1 MALFVRKACS
11 TSHKKDTEILYEWRC
26 PVHCHCRMPDDGN
39 EMVLCIDCKRWFHG
53 KCEMGNFYSPQWR
66 CKPCQDVFEKEQ
78 KKETERKKREDK
90 VQQLRRVAANYP
102 VESTRVQE
110 LYTAIAGIY
119 QDFPLPDGKTH
130 IGCMS
135 SEDHASVTKDTTS
148 KLGCTHYVEDPK
160 YDFFIVIFHE
170 ELETDASFLSV
181 VIHEMAHGEQ
191 GAIST
196 SQQAH
201 GKLFKKIG
209 KRLIKCVKS
218 QQAELPKPYCNV
230 EINEVTVFTATC

>member
-1 MALFVRKACS
+1 MLQQNNPTGNRERAVLGSNSRVYFTHSKRNQHITGEYSYMALFVRKACS
-11 TSHKKDTEILYEWRC
+11 TSHKKDTEILSEWRC

-110 LYTAIAGIY
+110 LYTAIAGMY
-119 QDFPLPDGKTH
+119 QDFP
-130 IGCMS
+130 S
-135 SEDHASVTKDTTS
+135 
-148 KLGCTHYVEDPK
+148 
-160 YDFFIVIFHE
+160 
-170 ELETDASFLSV
+170 
-181 VIHEMAHGEQ
+181 
-191 GAIST
+191 
-196 SQQAH
+196 
-201 GKLFKKIG
+201 
-209 KRLIKCVKS
+209 
-218 QQAELPKPYCNV
+218 NV
-230 EINEVTVFTATC
+230 EINEVTVLTATC